1 MGAGGLASGR
11 EAWAWRK
18 QASEER
24 EGESFLLSSHL
35 QACSPHPNP
44 VWALFPTLVSLA
56 PLADDPVPTLF
67 LPRLQGSPEVKS
79 GDQGSLWIMWWVV
92 TSLKCIQ
99 LPAWC
104 GLLYPNYSYELPW
117 WLRKQR
123 ICMHLQETR
132 VQSLHW
138 EDPLEKGMATHS
150 SILAWLILWT
160 EQGGGLQSMGC
171 KRVIYN

>member
-1 MGAGGLASGR
+1 MGAGGLASRR

-123 ICMHLQETR
+123 ICLQCGR
-132 VQSLHW
+132 PRL
-138 EDPLEKGMATHS
+138 DPWVREIPGECNGNPFQYSCLEKSKARG
-150 SILAWLILWT
+150 AWWST
-160 EQGGGLQSMGC
+160 VPGVTKAGH
-171 KRVIYN
+171 N